1 MGRPQQYTNK
11 QMIAALKKTKGAVYL
26 AAEEIGCDPDTIYRR
41 AKTSKAIK
49 QAITKH
55 RGKMLDTAELALYN
69 AVLKG
74 ESWAIAFALKSVGRK
89 RGYGDRVDV
98 MHGIN
103 SKQLAELKRLSD
115 ARGVPLSD
123 VFEAMIQEFANVDSE
138 GHSKE

>member
-11 QMIAALKKTKGAVYL
+11 AIIDALKRTKGAVYL
-26 AAEEIGCDPDTIYRR
+26 AAEEIGCDPDTIYLR
-41 AKTSKAIK
+41 AKKSEAVKR
-49 QAITKH
+49 AITKH

-98 MHGIN
+98 MHGIDA
-103 SKQLAELKRLSD
+103 KQLAELVRLSS

-123 VFEAMIQEFANVDSE
+123 VFEAMMQELANVDSAGDSTE
-138 GHSKE
+138 